1 MKQYR
6 FNINRIVAF
15 AVMALFVSSCGIMKK
30 YEQPEFTENELYRGA
45 DSTQVDS
52 TTIADLS
59 WKEIFTD
66 PTLQSLID
74 EALRENYDLKT
85 AVSNINSA
93 AANLSGA
100 TGALFPSVTLNGS
113 ATSTQ
118 MAENRTISA
127 ATGFNSEQYQLYGS
141 ASWELP
147 IWGKLRND
155 RKSAVADFLA
165 SEAYERVVRT
175 QLIATIATNYY
186 SLLALDKQLR
196 ITEETAENR
205 RQYVQT
211 VESLK
216 EAGNLTG
223 ADIMQSVA
231 NRFNAEVSI
240 PDLKQQIRELE
251 NAMSTLLGRQPGP
264 IERSEIDGQ
273 EIGVDLKTGVPY
285 QLLANRPDVSQAE
298 LQLRSAFYQVKV
310 AQAYFY
316 PSITITG
323 AAGYTTT
330 DIANFIT
337 PTAFFSN
344 LAAGLAQPLFNKNQN
359 RARLKANQAA
369 QEQALFNYKS
379 TLLSA
384 GEEVSNAMFS
394 YEMAEEKMAIR
405 EQQLEALNNAVE
417 FNEELLQFGDASY
430 VDVLTSQTNLLSAQ
444 ITSVND
450 KLQQMQAIIELY
462 RALGGGWK

>member
-6 FNINRIVAF
+6 FNKNRIVAF
-15 AVMALFVSSCGIMKK
+15 TVMALLVSSCGLMKK

-66 PTLQSLID
+66 PTLQSLIE

-85 AVSNINSA
+85 AVSNMNTA
-93 AANLSGA
+93 AASLSSA
-100 TGALFPSVTLNGS
+100 RGALFPNISANGS
-113 ATSTQ
+113 ASHSKLS
-118 MAENRTISA
+118 NTISA
-127 ATGFNSEQYQLYGS
+127 ATGFNTEQYQLYGS
-141 ASWELP
+141 ASWEAP
-147 IWGKLRND
+147 IWGKLRNAK
-155 RKSAVADFLA
+155 KSAIADFLA
-165 SEAYERVVRT
+165 SEEYIKVVQT
-175 QLIATIATNYY
+175 QLIATVATNYY
-186 SLLALDKQLR
+186 ALMALDKQLR

-205 RQYVQT
+205 RQYVLT

-231 NRFNAEVSI
+231 NRFSAEVSI

-264 IERSEIDGQ
+264 IERAEIDGQ
-273 EIGVDLKTGVPY
+273 EIDVDLKVGVPY
-285 QLLANRPDVSQAE
+285 QLLANRPDVAQAE

-310 AQAYFY
+310 AKAYFY
-316 PSITITG
+316 PSLTIT
-323 AAGYTTT
+323 ATSGYSSTE
-330 DIANFIT
+330 ISNLLN
-337 PTAFFSN
+337 PTQFFYN
-344 LAAGLAQPLFNKNQN
+344 LAAGLAQPIFNQN
-359 RARLKANQAA
+359 QNKARLKANEAA
-369 QEQALFNYKS
+369 QDQALYSYKT

-394 YEMAEEKMAIR
+394 YEMAEEKMSIR
-405 EQQLEALNNAVE
+405 EKQLEALNNAVE
-417 FNEELLQFGDASY
+417 FNEELLEFGDASY

-444 ITSVND
+444 ISSVDD
-450 KLQQMQAIIELY
+450 KLQQMQAIVELY